1 MDSDGLHN
9 LTSAR
14 LRLRRFREADLPF
27 FCRYRADPEIAR
39 YQSWSD
45 FTEADGRRFFEDQCK
60 LDPDIPGTWFQFAIE
75 LRSTGEMVGDC
86 ALHTLATDTR
96 HAEVGFTLALP
107 CQGNGYASEALACL
121 LDYVFLTL
129 GKHRV
134 IAVTDTENHRAA
146 RVLERTGFRREAH
159 FRQNVWFKGTW
170 SDEYLYAMLRE
181 EWLRRNSPA

>member
-1 MDSDGLHN
+1 MPDTGFHS

-45 FTEADGRRFFEDQCK
+45 FTEADGRRFFDDQSK
-60 LDPDIPGTWFQFAIE
+60 LDPDTPGAWFQFAIE

-86 ALHTLATDTR
+86 ALHTLATDAR
-96 HAEVGFTLALP
+96 QAEIGFTLASH
-107 CQGNGYASEALACL
+107 CQRQGYAAEALICL
-121 LDYVFLTL
+121 LDHLFRNL

-134 IAVTDTENHRAA
+134 IAVTDAENQRAA
-146 RVLERTGFRREAH
+146 RVLERIGFRREGH
-159 FRQNVWFKGTW
+159 FLQNDWFKGKW
-170 SDEYLYAMLRE
+170 GDEFLYALLRE
-181 EWLRRNSPA
+181 EWLRRGSLC